1 MQGNY
6 PDWCTGRENLC
17 AIDKIEEECLRAV
30 MREDVQSEIDL
41 LEEKLTSLGELL
53 VYSRKR
59 SSLSLSIPPFLN

>member
-6 PDWCTGRENLC
+6 PDWCTGREKLC

-53 VYSRKR
+53 VRLGGERRCRYDSYSR
-59 SSLSLSIPPFLN
+59 